1 MSIKRR
7 EETTI
12 KKLLSVAEG
21 KEVFDDDSVKWA
33 KTLYKNNCV
42 NWRGKPTDSER
53 LYSEVIAEKL
63 LESCYLA
70 ALKNIEVVERE
81 KPYALKHEYEINPDS
96 NRKEEKFAIRLAKA
110 HNKPE
115 NSDIKVECDFCV
127 MDYQIPLKGGKSDRG
142 VGKIDLVATAKDSSK
157 KEVYLLELKKD
168 SSTETLLRCIL
179 EIYTY
184 WCQLGHENFIK
195 DFVEAKKLK
204 TNQGLTIIPA
214 ILIFKG
220 SLPHNEYEE
229 LNEGK
234 RPELAKLIGALEKN
248 MRERQPEYSN
258 PRFKFFEISKV
269 GETYEINECS
279 RKW

>member
-12 KKLLSVAEG
+12 KKLL
-21 KEVFDDDSVKWA
+21 EVFDNDSVKWA

-42 NWRGKPTDSER
+42 NWRGETTDTKR
-53 LYSEVIAEKL
+53 PYSEVIAEKL

-70 ALKNIEVVERE
+70 ALKNIEVVKRSNS
-81 KPYALKHEYEINPDS
+81 YAPDTHKCEINPNS
-96 NRKEEKFAIRLAKA
+96 NREEEKIAIRVAKA
-110 HNKPE
+110 HNEPE
-115 NSDIKVECDFCV
+115 YSDSFRV
-127 MDYQIPLKGGKSDRG
+127 MDYQIPLKSVQSDRG
-142 VGKIDLVATAKDSSK
+142 VGKIDLVAKNEQE

-184 WCQLGHENFIK
+184 WCQLDHEKFIK
-195 DFVEAKKLK
+195 DFAETGKLE

-220 SLPHNEYEE
+220 SLPYNEYEE
-229 LNEGK
+229 LNKGNK
-234 RPELAKLIGALEKN
+234 GNRSKLAKLIGALEKN

-258 PRFKFFEISKV
+258 PRFKFFEISKD
-269 GETYEINECS
+269 GEAYKINECS

>member
-7 EETTI
+7 EEATI

-21 KEVFDDDSVKWA
+21 KEVFDNDSVKWA

-42 NWRGKPTDSER
+42 NWRGETTDSKR

-70 ALKNIEVVERE
+70 ALKNIEVVKRS
-81 KPYALKHEYEINPDS
+81 KSYALVTHKYEINPNS
-96 NRKEEKFAIRLAKA
+96 HREEEKFAIGLAKA
-110 HNKPE
+110 HNEPE
-115 NSDIKVECDFCV
+115 CSDIEVKCKCFRV
-127 MDYQIPLKGGKSDRG
+127 MDYQIPLKSAQSDRG
-142 VGKIDLVATAKDSSK
+142 VGKIDLVAKNEQE

-184 WCQLGHENFIK
+184 WCQLDHEKFIK
-195 DFVEAKKLK
+195 DFAETKPRKLE

-220 SLPHNEYEE
+220 SLPYNEYEE

-258 PRFKFFEISKV
+258 PRFNFFEISKV
-269 GETYEINECS
+269 VKPI
-279 RKW
+279 K

>member
-1 MSIKRR
+1 M
-7 EETTI
+7 
-12 KKLLSVAEG
+12 
-21 KEVFDDDSVKWA
+21 
-33 KTLYKNNCV
+33 

-53 LYSEVIAEKL
+53 PYSEVIAEKL

-70 ALKNIEVVERE
+70 ALKNIEVVERLNS
-81 KPYALKHEYEINPDS
+81 YALEHKYEINPNS
-96 NRKEEKFAIRLAKA
+96 NRGEEKIAIRMAKA
-110 HNKPE
+110 HNEPE
-115 NSDIKVECDFCV
+115 YSDIEVKCKCFSI
-127 MDYQIPLKGGKSDRG
+127 MDYQIPLKSVQSDRG
-142 VGKIDLVATAKDSSK
+142 VGKIDLVATDPPK

-184 WCQLGHENFIK
+184 WCQLNHEKFIK
-195 DFVEAKKLK
+195 DFAEAEKLE

-220 SLPHNEYEE
+220 SLPYNEYEE
-229 LNEGK
+229 LNKGN

-258 PRFKFFEISKV
+258 PRFNFFEISKV
-269 GETYEINECS
+269 ETYKINECS

>member
-7 EETTI
+7 EEATI

-21 KEVFDDDSVKWA
+21 KEVFDNDSVKWA

-42 NWRGKPTDSER
+42 NWRGETTDSER

-70 ALKNIEVVERE
+70 ALKNIEVVKRSESS
-81 KPYALKHEYEINPDS
+81 YALDTHEYEINPDS
-96 NRKEEKFAIRLAKA
+96 NREEENFAKELAKA
-110 HNKPE
+110 HNEPE
-115 NSDIKVECDFCV
+115 CSDIEVKCKCFRV
-127 MDYQIPLKGGKSDRG
+127 MDYQIPLKGGQSDRG
-142 VGKIDLVATAKDSSK
+142 VGKIDLVAKNEQE

-184 WCQLGHENFIK
+184 WCQLDHEKFIK
-195 DFVEAKKLK
+195 DFAETGKLK

-220 SLPHNEYEE
+220 SLPYNEYEE

-258 PRFKFFEISKV
+258 PRFNFFEISKV
-269 GETYEINECS
+269 VKPI
-279 RKW
+279 K

>member
-1 MSIKRR
+1 MSIKHG

-12 KKLLSVAEG
+12 KELLEG
-21 KEVFDDDSVKWA
+21 FDNDSVKWA

-53 LYSEVIAEKL
+53 PYSEVIAEKL

-70 ALKNIEVVERE
+70 ALKNIEVVKRSE
-81 KPYALKHEYEINPDS
+81 PYALKHEYKINPDS

-110 HNKPE
+110 HNEPE

-127 MDYQIPLKGGKSDRG
+127 MGYQIPLKGGQSDRG

-184 WCQLGHENFIK
+184 WCQLDHEKFIK
-195 DFVEAKKLK
+195 NFVKKLE

-229 LNEGK
+229 LNEGN
-234 RPELAKLIGALEKN
+234 RPNLAKLIGALEKN

-269 GETYEINECS
+269 GETYEINECT